1 MLPQLD
7 ISHYTSQC
15 FWLFVSLASLIWFLR
30 AKIIRRMNNIMEN
43 RQKVISDNELE
54 VTALEKEKEGL
65 QRHEERLK
73 NQAVLEWKQRQDDIR
88 LDYLKNLT
96 EQLNKL
102 VQESN
107 DKRKKLTN
115 KYIDCI
121 NNDDRWLNDAERL
134 TIYAINKLKNIGSL

>member
-43 RQKVISDNELE
+43 RQKVITDNDLE
-54 VTALEKEKEGL
+54 VTALEPEKAGL
-65 QRHEERLK
+65 QRQEELLK
-73 NQAVLEWKQRQDDIR
+73 NQAVLEWKQRQEDVR

-102 VQESN
+102 EQENN
-107 DKRKKLTN
+107 DRRLRLTN
-115 KYIDCI
+115 ENIDCI
-121 NNDDRWLNDAERL
+121 NNNDCWCKEAERL
-134 TIYAINKLKNIGSL
+134 TKYALKKLKNIGSL

>member
-1 MLPQLD
+1 
-7 ISHYTSQC
+7 
-15 FWLFVSLASLIWFLR
+15 
-30 AKIIRRMNNIMEN
+30 MNNIMEN

-115 KYIDCI
+115 KYII
-121 NNDDRWLNDAERL
+121 
-134 TIYAINKLKNIGSL
+134 